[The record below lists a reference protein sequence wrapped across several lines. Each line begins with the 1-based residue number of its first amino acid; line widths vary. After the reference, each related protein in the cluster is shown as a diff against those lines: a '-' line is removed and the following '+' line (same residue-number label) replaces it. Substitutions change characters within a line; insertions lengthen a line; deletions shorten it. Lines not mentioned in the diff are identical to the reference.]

1 MQEQGTPQTHSGSHT
16 QTHKHSHTHQVL
28 QGLAKG
34 PDQTQLVLLRT
45 SNQWRGWVCVVKYS
59 QTDGQTI
66 AGTRTQSSSCFNATT
81 APQRHSPRTRCL
93 FPECKSNAYIYEFAH
108 CNFVAGR
115 KGEREKKWGK
125 NFVFLFQLRLKIYE
139 AIAEFCCVFLCCN
152 KVMW

>member
-1 MQEQGTPQTHSGSHT
+1 MYKQTCRNKEHR
-16 QTHKHSHTHQVL
+16 KHSLTHTHNQVL
-28 QGLAKG
+28 RGLAKG

-66 AGTRTQSSSCFNATT
+66 AGTRTHSSSCVNATT
-81 APQRHSPRTRCL
+81 APQWHSPRRRCL
-93 FPECKSNAYIYEFAH
+93 FPECKSSAYIYEFAH

-115 KGEREKKWGK
+115 KGEREKKKRGK

-139 AIAEFCCVFLCCN
+139 AVAKFCCFSLLE
-152 KVMW
+152 